1 MATKTTKTKQKTAR
15 KKSKQERIKTIN
27 LNRGTIKDLSSAEK
41 KKVKGGGGLSGGV
54 VQGGRL

>member
-1 MATKTTKTKQKTAR
+1 MATRTQKKTAG
-15 KKSKQERIKTIN
+15 KKSKQERTKTIN

-54 VQGGRL
+54 VQGGRI